1 MLNKADST
9 LVHAQTNPPFMSDLG
24 FSESDF
30 YLIFFA
36 GWSIGLVLMGIL
48 FVVLEVQS
56 QRRLREIQ
64 MRSLD
69 QARTGLR
76 PRIIARMVSPEEIE
90 EVTDLIA
97 DPPSPDRQRRKS
109 A

>member
-1 MLNKADST
+1 
-9 LVHAQTNPPFMSDLG
+9 MSDIA

-30 YLIFFA
+30 YLIFFTV
-36 GWSIGLVLMGIL
+36 WSIGLVSMSLL

-64 MRSLD
+64 MQSLD
-69 QARTGLR
+69 RAHTGPR

-90 EVTDLIA
+90 EITNLVA
-97 DPPSPDRQRRKS
+97 DPPPRDRQHPKS

>member
-1 MLNKADST
+1 
-9 LVHAQTNPPFMSDLG
+9 MSDLG
-24 FSESDF
+24 FSEFDF
-30 YLIFFA
+30 YLTFFA